1 MPYSLDLR
9 LRVLEAIDGG
19 MNKMQAHKVFRVSRS
34 TIDRWLQVREQTGRV
49 GAKTSYHRGPRP
61 RINDLAFFEEFVKL
75 HQGCTLAQMSV
86 AWEEET
92 GVKLTLMPFS
102 HALRRIGYTRK
113 KRAFSTLNETRPV
126 ETKPVETSL

>member
-19 MNKMQAHKVFRVSRS
+19 MSKMQAHKVFRVSRS

-49 GAKTSYHRGPRP
+49 SAKTDYHRGRAPALA
-61 RINDLAFFEEFVKL
+61 DLVSFEEFVKR
-75 HQGCTLAQMSV
+75 HDGCTLAQMAIS
-86 AWEEET
+86 WEEET

-113 KRAFSTLNETRPV
+113 KRAFSTLNAKPPV
-126 ETKPVETSL
+126 EKSS